1 MYTLRKKRG
10 FATPRPATAVAKW
23 GNAPAIRIPK
33 QVMEKANLH
42 EGDSIEFEVQSPG
55 IIILRAAPVRP
66 ALEDLVAAITPR
78 NRHGETE
85 WGKPRG
91 NEVW

>member
-10 FATPRPATAVAKW
+10 FTTRRSATAVAKW

-33 QVMEKANLH
+33 SVMDKANLH
-42 EGDSIEFEVQSPG
+42 EGDVVEFEVQSPG
-55 IIILRAAPVRP
+55 VIILRASIRP
-66 ALEDLVAAITPR
+66 TLEDLVSAITPR

-85 WGKPRG
+85 WGEPEG